1 MLMTMVGASACSLF
15 PSEAPLSRSPEAAP
29 STSPSGSLCVRDPR
43 EGNPQLVGWLS
54 GKLAAVFRNGPCVV
68 DPATNDWAPFGPRT
82 SGRFA
87 TDGSG
92 LAGTVEAGI
101 LTVIDSDQHA
111 TDVPLPASASDWESR
126 GSQIS
131 PLVGGGYLLDLLPA
145 LVRVSATGGVTE
157 SAIPSGFL
165 VAAPTS
171 SRDTFILRPD
181 LRTDSP
187 DLMRAPFAASLWKV
201 GDKAPSQ
208 LLGSVI
214 DIRAAHTPALAWLAD
229 SSGGWWRVDATGA
242 PTKQLQAAPSW
253 LDEPS
258 STGQYFVEQ
267 TDRSQGCEHNTPPSC
282 AVNLIERSTGAV
294 LASTRVGSNSLS
306 IWSESSVAF
315 VPTTSDPVVQPAAT
329 HIVVLSPDGVSLLP
343 LP

>member
-1 MLMTMVGASACSLF
+1 MFMTMVGASACSLL
-15 PSEAPLSRSPEAAP
+15 PSEAPVSRSPEPAP
-29 STSPSGSLCVRDPR
+29 STSPSGSLCGRDPR

-54 GKLAAVFRNGPCVV
+54 AKLAAVFRSGPCLL

-92 LAGTVEAGI
+92 LAGTGAAGI
-101 LTVIDSDQHA
+101 LTVIDSEQHA
-111 TDVPLPASASDWESR
+111 TDVSLPTSASDWESR

-131 PLVGGGYLLDLLPA
+131 PLVCGGYLLDLLPE
-145 LVRVSATGGVTE
+145 LVRVSVTGAVTE
-157 SAIPSGFL
+157 GAIPSGFL
-165 VAAPTS
+165 VAAPTT
-171 SRDTFILRPD
+171 RGDTFILRPD
-181 LRTDSP
+181 VRTDSP
-187 DLMRAPFAASLWKV
+187 DFRSAPFAASLWTV
-201 GDKAPSQ
+201 GDKEPSQ

-229 SSGGWWRVDATGA
+229 SSGGWWQVDAAGA
-242 PTKQLQAAPSW
+242 PTKQLKAAPSW
-253 LDEPS
+253 IDEPS
-258 STGQYFVEQ
+258 PTGEFFVEL

-294 LASTRVGSNSLS
+294 LASSRVGSNSPF
-306 IWSESSVAF
+306 IWSESGVAF
-315 VPTTSDPVVQPAAT
+315 VPTTSDPVGQPAAT
-329 HIVVLSPDGVSLLP
+329 QIVMLSPDGVSLLP